1 MINTRKLKAR
11 IIEQGFTQETLAPV
25 IGMSASTLGR
35 KIKNSADMTLREVE
49 VICEALDIPREKILE
64 YFMLSDE
71 R

>member
-25 IGMSASTLGR
+25 IGMSSSTLGR
-35 KIKNSADMTLREVE
+35 KIKNSADMTLREVA
-49 VICEALDIPREKILE
+49 VICEVLDIPQEKILE
-64 YFMLSDE
+64 YFMWDGK